1 MIIIIMIFIVVGTVV
16 YIRFS
21 RYTDKMIYQ
30 TNGIAYDNFE
40 SRINHKEYYFDIDE
54 NTVLH
59 GVLFK
64 PDFQKPRATIIH
76 YPGKGMHLMTS
87 QKYYEI
93 LVKKGFQVFSFE
105 RRNFGK
111 STGVA
116 NNSLTLKEDSLY
128 VFDKIVT
135 DKNVK
140 DTPILIWGQSLG
152 GAFATMNAAER
163 NDKITGVILEGT
175 FNSFPDIGKVY
186 AGALGLENFK
196 WLIPLLMNNDFSAE
210 KEIKKIS
217 KPILIIHSVID
228 QQVPFELGEKL
239 YEVSDESNTQFWE
252 IEGKHIKAIFEY
264 EEEYIERF
272 EEMIN
277 L

>member
-1 MIIIIMIFIVVGTVV
+1 MIIVLVSLVVIGSVV
-16 YIRFS
+16 CIRFS
-21 RYTDKMIYQ
+21 RYTDNMIYQ
-30 TNGIAYDNFE
+30 TNGLAYDNFE
-40 SRINHKEYYFDIDE
+40 TTLNHKQYYFDIDDH
-54 NTVLH
+54 TVLH

-64 PDFQKPRATIIH
+64 PDSQIARATIIH
-76 YPGKGMHLMTS
+76 YPGKGMHLMAS

-105 RRNFGK
+105 RRGFGK

-116 NNSLTLKEDSLY
+116 NNSLTLKEDALY
-128 VFDKIVT
+128 VFDKILDDVQ
-135 DKNVK
+135 VK

-163 NDKITGVILEGT
+163 NDKIMGVVLEGT

-186 AGALGLENFK
+186 ANALGLENFK

-210 KEIKKIS
+210 QEIKKIS
-217 KPILIIHSVID
+217 KPIWIIHSAID
-228 QQVPFELGEKL
+228 KQVPFGLGKKL
-239 YEVSDESNTQFWE
+239 YEASDKTKTQFWE
-252 IEGKHIKAIFEY
+252 IEGKHIRAIFDY
-264 EEEYIERF
+264 EEEYIKRF
-272 EEMIN
+272 EEILN